1 METTTT
7 LENGL
12 VISMETKPIP
22 TLYPTI
28 TFPGIYTTEMNA
40 YILQNVGIWMFI
52 ATLLIIAQ
60 DQMSVKIRKDI

>member
-1 METTTT
+1 
-7 LENGL
+7 
-12 VISMETKPIP
+12 METKPIP

-40 YILQNVGIWMFI
+40 YILQNVRIWMFI